1 MMILLECRVVCG
13 HRWGAIAMT
22 AEQSIVVTGASG
34 LIAKHIIGAFLKR
47 GHTVRGTLRRMDKAE
62 DVRSAVTR
70 LGRDPAELSFV
81 VADLEEDAGWD
92 EAVAGANVVVHTA
105 SPFPIAQP
113 TNPDEVIRPARD
125 GTLRVLRAAARAN
138 VKRVVLTSSS
148 VAIFYGSGLPIG
160 HVYSEADFT
169 DETRSDLTPY
179 IKSKTIAEKV
189 AWQFIKA
196 TPGAPELAVINPAF
210 VQGPAL
216 DGDLSTS
223 HELYRLMARG
233 VYPAA
238 PRIRFPVADV
248 RDVAEVH
255 AEAAFNSKA
264 AGRRYLVG
272 EGQLRLYELG
282 RILARELPDLRSK
295 VPKFELP
302 DVAVRTLALFDKRLR
317 TILPELGEQKD
328 YTNAR
333 IRTELGV
340 TLRSADEAAKA
351 AVRSLRDLRL
361 I

>member
-1 MMILLECRVVCG
+1 
-13 HRWGAIAMT
+13 MT
-22 AEQSIVVTGASG
+22 SEQPIVVTGASG
-34 LIAKHIIGAFLKR
+34 LIAKHVIATFMKR
-47 GHTVRGTLRRMDKAE
+47 GHAVRGTVRRREKAD
-62 DVRSAVTR
+62 DVRRAVAR
-70 LGRDPAELSFV
+70 LGCDLAELSFI
-81 VADLEEDAGWD
+81 VADLDDDVGWD
-92 EAVAGANVVVHTA
+92 EAVAGSNVVLHMA

-113 TNPDEVIRPARD
+113 DDADEVIRPARD
-125 GTLRVLRAAARAN
+125 GTLRVLRAATRAN

-148 VAIFYGSGLPIG
+148 VAIFYGSGLPID
-160 HVYSEADFT
+160 HVYSEADFS

-179 IKSKTIAEKV
+179 IRSKTIAEKV
-189 AWQFIKA
+189 AWQFVRA
-196 TPGAPELAVINPAF
+196 TPGAPELTVINPAF

-248 RDVAEVH
+248 RDVAEAH
-255 AEAAFNSKA
+255 AEAAFRPEA

-272 EGQLRLYELG
+272 EGYVGLYELG

-333 IRTELGV
+333 VRADLGLNSGAP
-340 TLRSADEAAKA
+340 T
-351 AVRSLRDLRL
+351 RL
-361 I
+361 